1 MGEQCNFNL
10 LINNLPRVDYPGTVF
25 AFANT
30 IANLAGI
37 IGPFTVNWLVKDPE
51 NYNDWFLI
59 YILSALIFLIG
70 GVIFCIFADN
80 EPQNYCKNRKLKD
93 KSVSRAQL
101 TFGKNDMEQVFKMEA
116 FSRVSGEPHFE
127 PRLKLGKH
135 ESRLI

>member
-1 MGEQCNFNL
+1 MIDL
-10 LINNLPRVDYPGTVF
+10 SRVDYPGTVF

-37 IGPFTVNWLVKDPE
+37 IGPATVNWLVADPT

-59 YILSALIFLIG
+59 YILSALIFLIAG
-70 GVIFCIFADN
+70 IIFCIFAEN

-93 KSVSRAQL
+93 KSVSKAQL
-101 TFGKNDMEQVFKMEA
+101 TFGKNDIEQVFKLEA
-116 FSRVSGEPHFE
+116 FSRVSSEPNNE
-127 PRLKLGKH
+127 PRLKFGKS